1 MTSGTPRHSSWAKWI
16 RRIFETFPLISTESG
31 EQMRII
37 AFITDARE
45 VAKILAHIG
54 EQA

>member
-16 RRIFETFPLISTESG
+16 RRIFETYPLFCTECG

-45 VAKILAHIG
+45 VAKILEHIG